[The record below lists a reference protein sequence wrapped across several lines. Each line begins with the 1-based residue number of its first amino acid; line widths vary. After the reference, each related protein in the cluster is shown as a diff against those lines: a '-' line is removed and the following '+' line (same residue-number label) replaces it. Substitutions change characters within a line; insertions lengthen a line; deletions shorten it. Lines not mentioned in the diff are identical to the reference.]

1 MGFNLGE
8 LIFKM
13 SADVASLRT
22 DMAEAKK
29 AVNEASEGIKRG
41 ADVAREALQLLGIAF
56 TVDAAV
62 EWVKTSVEVADQ
74 ANKTAQ
80 KIGLSTEALTGFQYA
95 AKLADV
101 DSEALQTS
109 LVRLSKN
116 MAAAAAGSGAQSA
129 AFAQLGITT
138 QDANGKLRSV
148 DSVLLDVAERFAAME
163 DGAQKAAL
171 AQEIFGKTG
180 ANLIPFLNQGRDGI
194 EQLRAEAEKLGV
206 VIKGDTAK
214 AAEEFNDNLTR
225 VKAASSGAANALL
238 AEMLPA
244 LNRISGAMV
253 DAAKEGG
260 VLHALFIGLG
270 GVAKEAFSRDN
281 YTDIELAKAQ
291 IKDLTK
297 EIEISKLALQGY
309 GYHAIGPAEEL
320 RAKVEQLQHQL
331 ELATWW
337 QDKLLNPPREAP
349 KLKLEAP
356 DMSGVIEYAQAIAD
370 ADKTLIDQ
378 SIKAAQ
384 DVQREI
390 EQIMQSIMRAE
401 GATEQAIDRL
411 AEKSSNDFFKT
422 DKFKDQ
428 TKGSLEQIGADPEGD
443 LKRQQALNAQLETE
457 ELRHQAALGNSE
469 AQWELKRRQFSE
481 MSAKLKT
488 KTVLGEL
495 TTLSAGIAQHN
506 RAAFEVNKAASIASA
521 VVSTY
526 EMAVGSYKAMASIPY
541 VGPVLGVAA
550 AAAAVAFGMAQVSA
564 IQSTSFTGGG
574 GGTTPSAAGSGSVV
588 NGIPTAS
595 SSGATSLPTAQQN
608 PTAPTINF
616 YGDIHSNDAER
627 LMKDIKSLIS
637 DADFV
642 LIDTN
647 SRQAAE
653 LRAA

>member
-109 LVRLSKN
+109 LVKLSKN

-138 QDANGKLRSV
+138 QDANGKLRGV

-194 EQLRAEAEKLGV
+194 EQLRAEAEKLGI

-225 VKAASSGAANALL
+225 VKAASSGAANALI
-238 AEMLPA
+238 AEMLPS
-244 LNRISGAMV
+244 LNRISSAMV

-281 YTDIELAKAQ
+281 FTDIELAKAK

-297 EIEISKLALQGY
+297 EIEISKQALQGY
-309 GYHAIGPAEEL
+309 GSSAVAPAEEL

-331 ELATWW
+331 QLATEWR
-337 QDKLLNPPREAP
+337 DNLLNPPREAP

-356 DMSGVIEYAQAIAD
+356 DMSGVIEYAQSTAD
-370 ADKTLIDQ
+370 ANKTLFDQSLKAALEAQHEIDQ
-378 SIKAAQ
+378 L
-384 DVQREI
+384 
-390 EQIMQSIMRAE
+390 MQSIMRSE
-401 GATEQAIDRL
+401 GYAEQAIDRL
-411 AEKSSNDFFKT
+411 GEKLSSDFFKS
-422 DKFKDQ
+422 DQFKNDTQ
-428 TKGSLEQIGADPEGD
+428 SSLDQIGADPDGD
-443 LKRQQALNAQLETE
+443 LKRQQAQNAQLETE
-457 ELRHQAALGNSE
+457 RLHHEASLGDIE
-469 AQWELKRRQFSE
+469 AQWALKRLRLQQ
-481 MSAKLKT
+481 MTDKQ
-488 KTVLGEL
+488 KTVSAIGEMANM
-495 TTLSAGIAQHN
+495 TAGVAQHS
-506 RAAFEVNKAASIASA
+506 RVLFEINKAA
-521 VVSTY
+521 TL
-526 EMAVGSYKAMASIPY
+526 ASILLATPKAVAGAFAYGTEVGGPY
-541 VGPVLGVAA
+541 VGAA
-550 AAAAVAFGMAQVSA
+550 FAAIAAAVQLSQFQAAS
-564 IQSTSFTGGG
+564 STTFSGGG
-574 GGTTPSAAGSGSVV
+574 GGTTPSSAGTSPVV
-588 NGIPTAS
+588 NGTPTAS

-608 PTAPTINF
+608 PSAPTINF

-627 LMKDIKSLIS
+627 LMKDIKSLIN